1 MTGEI
6 HSRKDWIIIHCERAS
21 SVKTEFL
28 WHFKNVEL
36 QELSLKLISKTA
48 ILWDDQVS
56 YVEKLWDS
64 YPPFSSVQL
73 LSHVWLFATPW
84 TTAHQ
89 ASLSIRIHPN
99 SCPSSRWCHP
109 TIPSSAIPFFSCLQ
123 SFPASGSFQMSQLF
137 TWGGQ
142 IIGVSASAS
151 VLHKNIQDW
160 SLEWIGWISLQSK
173 GLSTVFSNTILQF
186 WNCQAFE
193 VLWLSLISVL
203 INCSFI

>member
-1 MTGEI
+1 MLANLENWAVATELEKVSF
-6 HSRKDWIIIHCERAS
+6 HSNPKER
-21 SVKTEFL
+21 
-28 WHFKNVEL
+28 
-36 QELSLKLISKTA
+36 QCQRILKLQHNYTHLSTNI
-48 ILWDDQVS
+48 I
-56 YVEKLWDS
+56 
-64 YPPFSSVQL
+64 PVQL
-73 LSHVWLFATPW
+73 LSHGRLFATPW

-173 GLSTVFSNTILQF
+173 GLSTVFSNTTVQKHQF
-186 WNCQAFE
+186 FCAQ
-193 VLWLSLISVL
+193 LSL
-203 INCSFI
+203 